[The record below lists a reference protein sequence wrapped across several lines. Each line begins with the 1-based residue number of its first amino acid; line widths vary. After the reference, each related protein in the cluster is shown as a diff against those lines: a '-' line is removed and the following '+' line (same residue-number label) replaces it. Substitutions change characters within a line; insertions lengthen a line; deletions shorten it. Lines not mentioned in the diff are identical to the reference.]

1 MRNLSIELLRTLVA
15 IAQRDTFAAAATRI
29 GRTQSAITQQM
40 QRLEQELGCQLFE
53 RRGRHK
59 ALTPEGVRLVAY
71 AYKILALND
80 QAVQIMSAR
89 GPAEKIR
96 LGSPHDVADSI
107 LPNLLRQLSKLSPDL
122 QMEID
127 VGRSPFLMTALRENE
142 LDMAISTRY
151 DDAFPGIK
159 LRTSPMVWI
168 CAEDFIFNT
177 SAPVPLVMADELS
190 LFRQRS
196 VACLDANHVP
206 WRTSY
211 MSPTLTG
218 IKAAIRAG
226 LGVTARTTELLDA
239 NMRVLSEA
247 DGLPRLPDVAFYL
260 YVQPT
265 CTSSVLRE
273 LFDSVDHLATRFGPA
288 FE

>member
-1 MRNLSIELLRTLVA
+1 
-15 IAQRDTFAAAATRI
+15 
-29 GRTQSAITQQM
+29 
-40 QRLEQELGCQLFE
+40 
-53 RRGRHK
+53 
-59 ALTPEGVRLVAY
+59 
-71 AYKILALND
+71 
-80 QAVQIMSAR
+80 
-89 GPAEKIR
+89 
-96 LGSPHDVADSI
+96 
-107 LPNLLRQLSKLSPDL
+107 
-122 QMEID
+122 
-127 VGRSPFLMTALRENE
+127 
-142 LDMAISTRY
+142 
-151 DDAFPGIK
+151 
-159 LRTSPMVWI
+159 VWI